1 MYKSTITAMGHMAMD
16 FLDQNMLILFNDNA
30 PEELAEIAVLH
41 RAAPLE
47 GTIEEGD
54 IVTLGPDQFVIR
66 AVGDQVN
73 HTFSTMGHCTLMFNG
88 QKEASLPGAIELSG
102 RFNTTT
108 VACSMGLLN
117 SSTTCPEIVPE
128 D

>member
-102 RFNTTT
+102 K
-108 VACSMGLLN
+108 GLPSIKIGERL
-117 SSTTCPEIVPE
+117 EISKGELKNNVGNE
-128 D
+128 